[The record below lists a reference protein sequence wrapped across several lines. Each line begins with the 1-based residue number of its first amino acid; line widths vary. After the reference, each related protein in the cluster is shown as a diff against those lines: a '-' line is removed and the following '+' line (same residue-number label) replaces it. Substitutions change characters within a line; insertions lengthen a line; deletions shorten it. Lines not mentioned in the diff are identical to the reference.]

1 MLDNLAGIGD
11 ARLMSYPGGKN
22 GSGVYQ
28 RIINLMPPHEV
39 YIEAF
44 LGGAAVMRLKRP
56 AAVNIGIDVDPRAV
70 EMARLASVG
79 PHARSGDPAGDLAS
93 FSVGRRRGASGLA
106 RGSAARRSTLGENGG
121 ARGSASF
128 HFICGDAISF
138 LETYPFE
145 GRELVY
151 CDPPYLM
158 STRTGRKLYGEH
170 EMSDVDHRRFLRCAI
185 AISQKCRVMISGYSS
200 VLYARELRGW
210 NATSFPSMTRGGTE
224 RAEWLWF
231 NFAPPV
237 ELHDYRYLGENWR
250 ERERI
255 KRKKKRWTAK
265 LERMPLLERHCLLA
279 AIAETAGFGE
289 VGR

>member
-1 MLDNLAGIGD
+1 
-11 ARLMSYPGGKN
+11 
-22 GSGVYQ
+22 
-28 RIINLMPPHEV
+28 
-39 YIEAF
+39 
-44 LGGAAVMRLKRP
+44 
-56 AAVNIGIDVDPRAV
+56 
-70 EMARLASVG
+70 
-79 PHARSGDPAGDLAS
+79 
-93 FSVGRRRGASGLA
+93 
-106 RGSAARRSTLGENGG
+106 
-121 ARGSASF
+121 
-128 HFICGDAISF
+128 
-138 LETYPFE
+138 
-145 GRELVY
+145 
-151 CDPPYLM
+151 M
-158 STRTGRKLYGEH
+158 STRSGRKLYGEH

-185 AISQKCRVMISGYSS
+185 AISARCRVMISGYSS

-255 KRKKKRWTAK
+255 KRKKKRWTAR

-289 VGR
+289 GGHRGL